1 MQFEGFDILEVDLP
15 FRIVFGHS
23 LAKRKGS
30 TNVWVRARLAGG
42 VAGYGEAVPRSYVTG
57 ETVPGV
63 VEEIGRVLSEP
74 WWRRP
79 FESLEDVAETLES
92 RYAAEGPER
101 GGAARCALELA
112 LLDAAGKSS
121 GRSCM
126 ELLGGV
132 RTRFVEYT
140 AVLPFVHHPL
150 KLAAMCIQVRNYRMR
165 TAKVKVGQGS
175 RLDLRT
181 LAYVRWAIGR
191 KGDLRVDGNCC
202 WSADQALEALKPMIR
217 RGIRAVEQPL
227 PKDDLDGLARVA
239 AAIEPLIIADESFH
253 TVADARRVIERRACD
268 ALNIRIS
275 KCGGLL
281 TSRRILTEAAERGIP
296 CQLGAQ
302 VGESGV
308 LSAAGRAFAC
318 AYPELLY
325 REGSG
330 GRFLLEEDPTVE
342 DTTAGPGGIAPALPA
357 PGLGVTVDEER
368 LARHGKVLAA
378 IR

>member
-1 MQFEGFDILEVDLP
+1 MQLEGFDILEVDLP
-15 FRIVFGHS
+15 FRLVFGHS

-30 TNVWVRARLAGG
+30 TNLWVRARLRDGT
-42 VAGYGEAVPRSYVTG
+42 AGYGEAVPRSYVTG
-57 ETVPGV
+57 ETLQGAAD
-63 VEEIGRVLSEP
+63 EIRGALAGD
-74 WWRRP
+74 WWRRT
-79 FESLEDVAETLES
+79 FTSLEELAGTLES
-92 RYAAEGPER
+92 RYEAEGPER

-112 LLDAAGKSS
+112 LLDAVGKAS

-132 RTRFVEYT
+132 RARRVEYT
-140 AVLPFVHHPL
+140 AVLPFVRHPL
-150 KLAAMCIQVRNYRMR
+150 KLFAMCVQVRNYRMR
-165 TAKVKVGQGS
+165 TAKVKVGQGA

-191 KGDLRVDGNCC
+191 AGDLRVDGNCC
-202 WSADQALEALKPMIR
+202 WNADQALEALKPMIR

-227 PKDDLDGLARVA
+227 PADDLDGLARVA
-239 AAIEPLIIADESFH
+239 AAIEPLVILDESFH
-253 TVADARRVIERRACD
+253 TVAEARRAIERRACD

-281 TSRRILTEAAERGIP
+281 TARRILMEARERGIA
-296 CQLGAQ
+296 CQMGAQ

-308 LSAAGRAFAC
+308 LTAAGRAFAC
-318 AYPELLY
+318 AYPDLLY
-325 REGSG
+325 REGAG
-330 GRFLLEEDPTVE
+330 GRFLLKEDLTVE
-342 DTTAGPGGIAPALPA
+342 DTTAGPGGIAPALTG

-368 LARHGKVLAA
+368 LARHGKVLAR